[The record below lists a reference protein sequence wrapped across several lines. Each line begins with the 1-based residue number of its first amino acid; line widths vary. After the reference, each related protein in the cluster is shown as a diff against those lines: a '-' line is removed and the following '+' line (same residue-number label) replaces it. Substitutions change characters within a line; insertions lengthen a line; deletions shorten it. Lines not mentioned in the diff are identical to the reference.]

1 MFHILYTY
9 GNTRVGILKT
19 RHGEIKTPFFM
30 PVATK
35 GTVKTLTP
43 KNLKDC
49 GVEAIITNALHLF
62 LRPGLDVIDV
72 HGGIH
77 DFMKFKGVIFT
88 DSGGFQM
95 IRKGF
100 FQGVEENGIKIQ
112 SPYDGKRYLFT
123 PEFSKEVQMKIGSDV
138 AMMLDYCAE
147 YPASYEEAKKGVE
160 LTTRWAMKFPRRE
173 GDKQLNFGIVQGS
186 IYEDLRERSAREL
199 AGIDFDG
206 YGIGGLSI
214 GEPKEVMHR
223 MIDITVKNLPPDK
236 PRYLMGVGSPLEILR
251 AVMQGVDI
259 FDSVF
264 PTRNGRH
271 GTAITSRGLI
281 NLKKSEYRNDLK
293 PVDEECSCYTCENF
307 TKSYIHH
314 LLREKEILG
323 MHLLSLHNVCFLVKF
338 MERVRE
344 EIQQGDI
351 ERFYRNME
359 KIYGHHR
366 SR

>member
-1 MFHILYTY
+1 MFHVIAEE
-9 GNTRVGILKT
+9 GKARIGVLKT
-19 RHGEIKTPFFM
+19 HHGEVKTPFFM

-35 GTVKTLTP
+35 ATVKTLTHRD
-43 KNLKDC
+43 LKEC
-49 GVEAIITNALHLF
+49 GVEAIISNSFHLF
-62 LRPGLDVIDV
+62 LRPGMEIIEE

-77 DFMKFKGVIFT
+77 QFMRFSGVIFT

-100 FQGVEENGIKIQ
+100 FVSVDEEGITFQ
-112 SPYDGKRYLFT
+112 SPYDGKKYKFT
-123 PEFSKEVQMKIGSDV
+123 PEKSKEVQMKIGSDV
-138 AMMLDYCAE
+138 AMMLDFCAE
-147 YPASYEEAKKGVE
+147 YPATYEEAKKGVE
-160 LTTRWAMKFPRRE
+160 LTTKWAIKFPRGE
-173 GDKQLNFGIVQGS
+173 EDKQLNFGIVQGS

-223 MIDITVKNLPPDK
+223 MIDITVKNLPPEK
-236 PRYLMGVGSPLEILR
+236 PRYLMGVGSPLEMLR

-271 GTAITSRGLI
+271 GTAITSHGLI
-281 NLKKSEYRNDLK
+281 NLRKTEYRNDLK

-307 TKSYIHH
+307 TRSYIHH

-323 MHLLSLHNVCFLVKF
+323 MHLLSLHNVCFIVNF
-338 MERVRE
+338 MKRVRE

>member
-1 MFHILYTY
+1 MFKIYAADDYART
-9 GNTRVGILKT
+9 GKLKT
-19 RHGEIKTPFFM
+19 KSGDVDTPLFM

-43 KNLKDC
+43 KNLKEC

-62 LRPGLDVIDV
+62 LRPGLDVIEA

-123 PEFSKEVQMKIGSDV
+123 PEFSKEIQRRLGSDI

-147 YPASYEEAKKGVE
+147 YPANYEEAKRGVE
-160 LTTRWAMKFPRRE
+160 LTTLWAKRFPKNE
-173 GDKQLNFGIVQGS
+173 NGQLNFGIVQGS
-186 IYEDLRERSAREL
+186 IYEDLREKSAKEL
-199 AGIDFDG
+199 AEINFDG

-223 MIDITVKNLPPDK
+223 MIDIVVKYLPEDK
-236 PRYLMGVGSPLEILR
+236 PRYLMGVGSPLEIIKG
-251 AVMQGVDI
+251 VMQGIDI

-271 GTAITSRGLI
+271 GTAITSQGII
-281 NLKKSEYRNDLK
+281 NLKKAEYRNDLN

-307 TKSYIHH
+307 TRSYIHH

-323 MHLLSLHNVCFLVKF
+323 MHLLSLHNVCFMVKF
-338 MERVRE
+338 MKRIRE
-344 EIQQGDI
+344 EIEQGNI
-351 ERFYRNME
+351 ERFYGEMK
-359 KIYGHHR
+359 KIYGK
-366 SR
+366 STL